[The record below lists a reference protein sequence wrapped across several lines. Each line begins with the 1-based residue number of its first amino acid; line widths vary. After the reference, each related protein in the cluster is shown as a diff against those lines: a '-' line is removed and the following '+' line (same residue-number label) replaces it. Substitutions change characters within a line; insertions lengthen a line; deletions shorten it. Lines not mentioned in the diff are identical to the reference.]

1 MGSLQ
6 SVLMSYVRGGSEERQ
21 LSYRNFQM
29 RRQGPCLHPSKKQAR
44 KGSRPARAGE
54 SVSIAV
60 SGPCAIPSQNPA
72 KQLIA
77 RLSTAQI
84 LWIFV
89 MLAEARTAR
98 HPRKVL
104 ESVILHLVG

>member
-1 MGSLQ
+1 MGSPQ
-6 SVLMSYVRGGSEERQ
+6 SVLMSLVRGGLGGEAAVVSQRSDETARSHACTRQ
-21 LSYRNFQM
+21 
-29 RRQGPCLHPSKKQAR
+29 KQAR